1 MVYIIHSQSQFS
13 HDSKFANTVMRTM
26 PRVISEKRTPELPA
40 GYTHVGQLLED
51 WRKDTDLK
59 PREVEEATAAI
70 SEDRKVERSYISKLE
85 TGSRTP
91 HQLSMK
97 RLEALRVVY
106 KIDREFFE
114 RSLGVVIPRGAQLE
128 PVSFNATAPRL
139 STAMMAAQVNAR
151 SEALADM
158 MPVLGKPVYASGSGP
173 SFLDEEP
180 EGEIGIP
187 QTYLERYPNLMVQR
201 IHGTSMEPDFPN
213 GHYALVVPD
222 MALATST
229 SAVCVWLS
237 DNGRVIKYLGEARED
252 GDHVLY
258 QTNPPTGERNVLVAP
273 VGSIILGVVVDVI
286 RGGVPRRSAREIWH
300 AMEKQLPDLL
310 DED

>member
-1 MVYIIHSQSQFS
+1 
-13 HDSKFANTVMRTM
+13 M
-26 PRVISEKRTPELPA
+26 PRVISEKRPPELPA
-40 GYTHVGQLLED
+40 GFSQVSQLLED
-51 WRKDTDLK
+51 WRKDADLK

-70 SEDRKVERSYISKLE
+70 AEDRKVERSYISKLE

-97 RLEALRVVY
+97 RLEALRIVY
-106 KIDREFFE
+106 RIDRAYFE
-114 RSLGVVIPRGAQLE
+114 RSLGVMIPRGAQLE
-128 PVSFNATAPRL
+128 PASFSNKSQRL
-139 STAMMAAQVNAR
+139 SASMIAAQL
-151 SEALADM
+151 EAQNDVLADLV
-158 MPVLGKPVYASGSGP
+158 PVVKTPVHASGTGP

-180 EGEIGIP
+180 EGEIGVP

-222 MALATST
+222 MALATTT

-237 DNGRVIKYLGEARED
+237 DNGRVIKYLGESRED

-258 QTNPPTGERNVLVAP
+258 QTNPSPGEQNVFFAP

-286 RGGVPRRSAREIWH
+286 RGGVPRRSVREIWN
-300 AMEKQLPDLL
+300 AIEEQLPALL
-310 DED
+310 EHI